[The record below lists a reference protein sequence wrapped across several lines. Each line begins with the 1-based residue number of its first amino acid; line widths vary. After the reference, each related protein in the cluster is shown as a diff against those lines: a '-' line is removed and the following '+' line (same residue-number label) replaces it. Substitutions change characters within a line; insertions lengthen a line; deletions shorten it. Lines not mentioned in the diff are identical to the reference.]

1 MSAIYTPETPN
12 PRADEVREIYGI
24 NAARNSNI
32 AFLNTQLESRN
43 ALQETLARASK
54 FKQGISVREQERVEA
69 AIKRQKFYDRLVYFV
84 SILAGLIIV
93 VGLVYKIIY
102 DEYYKYYE
110 KLCDRDATQCYWGTI
125 HCNIKECCIRIETY
139 RAHNQI
145 VRLDPPCNNLQT
157 FEQ

>member
-1 MSAIYTPETPN
+1 MSAIYTPETPD

-84 SILAGLIIV
+84 LILAGLIIV
-93 VGLVYKIIY
+93 VGLVYKI
-102 DEYYKYYE
+102 
-110 KLCDRDATQCYWGTI
+110 L
-125 HCNIKECCIRIETY
+125 
-139 RAHNQI
+139 
-145 VRLDPPCNNLQT
+145 
-157 FEQ
+157 